1 MPKYVVSRTVFTKD
15 GSVGVSLAGPSVV
28 MVTAEN
34 AEKAKEAAAAML
46 RAQVHEL
53 RATLYE

>member
-1 MPKYVVSRTVFTKD
+1 MPKYVVSRVAFTKD

-34 AEKAKEAAAAML
+34 EAKAKEAAAGML
-46 RAQVHEL
+46 RARVHEL
-53 RATLYE
+53 RASLYE

>member
-1 MPKYVVSRTVFTKD
+1 MPQYVVSKTVFTKD
-15 GSVGVSLAGPSVV
+15 GSADVSPGGPSVV

-53 RATLYE
+53 RATLYG